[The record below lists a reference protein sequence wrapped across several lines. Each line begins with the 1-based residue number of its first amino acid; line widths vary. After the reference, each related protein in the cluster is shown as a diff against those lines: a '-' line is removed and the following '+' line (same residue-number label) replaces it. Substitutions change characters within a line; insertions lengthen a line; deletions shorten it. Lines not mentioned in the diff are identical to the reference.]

1 MKKSKKEPVRDV
13 PSLDKTIV
21 GLSEAELRSILKR
34 QEEEEIEK
42 YIEKLESKGYS
53 VRKIVQKAIS

>member
-21 GLSEAELRSILKR
+21 GLSEAELRKILKR

-42 YIEKLESKGYS
+42 YIEKLESRGYS
-53 VRKIVQKAIS
+53 VRKIAQKAIS